1 MMEKSLDLHFIFEE
15 GHLIALVE
23 HPESGE
29 SKRFEMPL
37 KADDLGET
45 LPDFCADMMMEVSSW
60 VSLWADEYAANL

>member
-1 MMEKSLDLHFIFEE
+1 MEKSLDLRFIFED
-15 GHLIALVE
+15 GRLIAFVE

-45 LPDFCADMMMEVSSW
+45 LPDFCANMMMEVSSW
-60 VSLWADEYAANL
+60 LSLWADEYAENY